1 MKHINEELVAGSS
14 VSLPIVS
21 PIGLEEPL
29 MPGAKSGG
37 KLGQLLPWYSPRV
50 TGSAVQFNE
59 WKSIM
64 PWEPWGKSWGAG
76 WWGMTTEGT
85 VSDY

>member
-1 MKHINEELVAGSS
+1 MKQFNEELVAGSS
-14 VSLPIVS
+14 VSLSIIS
-21 PIGLEEPL
+21 PNGLEEHL

-37 KLGQLLPWYSPRV
+37 KLGQLLPCYSPGV

-64 PWEPWGKSWGAG
+64 PWEPWGESWEAG
-76 WWGMTTEGT
+76 
-85 VSDY
+85 